1 MKKAILLASATFLFA
16 VYSQAQVQRP
26 VSPTQQVQSDPAGH
40 GKMKNELNLS
50 KDQKVQ
56 MKALHQENKQQMEA
70 IKNDASLT
78 PDQKKEK
85 MKELPVTSTNGVQ
98 QRADNVQSAPVM
110 PNIHGFALFSLIAAL
125 MLTLLLEALD
135 QTIVGTALPQIIAQF
150 QGFDRYTWVGTAYLL
165 ASITIIP
172 ITGKLSDQFG
182 RKWFFICGVIIFLL
196 GSFLSGAS
204 QNMNQLITFRAIG
217 NGFELDAT
225 PLERLN

>member
-85 MKELPVTSTNGVQ
+85 MKELRKS
-98 QRADNVQSAPVM
+98 QSAKI
-110 PNIHGFALFSLIAAL
+110 NSI
-125 MLTLLLEALD
+125 LTPD
-135 QTIVGTALPQIIAQF
+135 QQAKRKEIMEQRRQNHMQNGKRMHKANGTA
-150 QGFDRYTWVGTAYLL
+150 
-165 ASITIIP
+165 SI
-172 ITGKLSDQFG
+172 
-182 RKWFFICGVIIFLL
+182 
-196 GSFLSGAS
+196 
-204 QNMNQLITFRAIG
+204 
-217 NGFELDAT
+217 
-225 PLERLN
+225 